1 MDEEATILLKTI
13 QAMLQTVG
21 YTLVA
26 EPDASFI
33 ERFGAEGLRSE
44 AALCGRESRGSRGRG
59 SPALGG
65 ARFRGQKKSST
76 EDGLVSGALWG
87 RRVLWPRRGIY
98 YLDENNR
105 LFTDFTREVRAAF
118 RAHGLEFEKK
128 NREPDDHIGLML
140 SFLAVLAGREAEA
153 VEAGDEET
161 ARSLQKDQADFI
173 DNHVLTFVDEWAAA
187 MAEKSDSDFYAGMA
201 LLACGL
207 VKERRAQ
214 LEGKLSGSEDA
225 GATSGADGGCCK
237 EAVSCAC

>member
-1 MDEEATILLKTI
+1 MGPARPL
-13 QAMLQTVG
+13 
-21 YTLVA
+21 
-26 EPDASFI
+26 
-33 ERFGAEGLRSE
+33 
-44 AALCGRESRGSRGRG
+44 AAPWES
-59 SPALGG
+59 
-65 ARFRGQKKSST
+65 
-76 EDGLVSGALWG
+76 
-87 RRVLWPRRGIY
+87 Y

-105 LFTDFTREVRAAF
+105 LFTDSTREVRAAF

-173 DNHVLTFVDEWAAA
+173 DNH
-187 MAEKSDSDFYAGMA
+187 FYAGMA

-214 LEGKLSGSEDA
+214 LEEKLSGSEDA
-225 GATSGADGGCCK
+225 GATSGADGECCK

>member
-1 MDEEATILLKTI
+1 M
-13 QAMLQTVG
+13 
-21 YTLVA
+21 
-26 EPDASFI
+26 
-33 ERFGAEGLRSE
+33 
-44 AALCGRESRGSRGRG
+44 AALGS
-59 SPALGG
+59 G
-65 ARFRGQKKSST
+65 AARRSHRRF
-76 EDGLVSGALWG
+76 EDGLVSEPCGAGAAKG
-87 RRVLWPRRGIY
+87 RAQGKEIHYILQRI
-98 YLDENNR
+98 NNR
-105 LFTDFTREVRAAF
+105 LFTDSTREVRAAF

-214 LEGKLSGSEDA
+214 LEEKLSGSEDA
-225 GATSGADGGCCK
+225 GATSGADGECCK

>member
-1 MDEEATILLKTI
+1 MPFADASQEVREAADHLRLWRRSVQERPEEVIDDLKT
-13 QAMLQTVG
+13 AWFRSLVG
-21 YTLVA
+21 PARPL
-26 EPDASFI
+26 
-33 ERFGAEGLRSE
+33 
-44 AALCGRESRGSRGRG
+44 AAPWES
-59 SPALGG
+59 
-65 ARFRGQKKSST
+65 
-76 EDGLVSGALWG
+76 
-87 RRVLWPRRGIY
+87 Y

-105 LFTDFTREVRAAF
+105 LFTDSTREVRAAF

-214 LEGKLSGSEDA
+214 LEEKLSGSEDA
-225 GATSGADGGCCK
+225 GATSGADGECCK

>member
-1 MDEEATILLKTI
+1 M
-13 QAMLQTVG
+13 
-21 YTLVA
+21 
-26 EPDASFI
+26 
-33 ERFGAEGLRSE
+33 
-44 AALCGRESRGSRGRG
+44 AAPWESY
-59 SPALGG
+59 
-65 ARFRGQKKSST
+65 
-76 EDGLVSGALWG
+76 D
-87 RRVLWPRRGIY
+87 
-98 YLDENNR
+98 LDENNR
-105 LFTDFTREVRAAF
+105 LFTDSTREVRAAF

-214 LEGKLSGSEDA
+214 LEEKLSGSEDA
-225 GATSGADGGCCK
+225 GATSGADGECCK